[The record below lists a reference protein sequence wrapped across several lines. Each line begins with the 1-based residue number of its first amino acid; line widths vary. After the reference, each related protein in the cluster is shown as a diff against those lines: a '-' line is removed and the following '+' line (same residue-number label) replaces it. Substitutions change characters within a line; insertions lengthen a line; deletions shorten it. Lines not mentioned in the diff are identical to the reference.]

1 MADDAEA
8 RITRLAAELES
19 LPVDAREAFIETL
32 SQDDRAAAWEAQL
45 RLMDSETNLDD
56 DEELGGEA

>member
-19 LPVDAREAFIETL
+19 RPVDAREAFIETL

-45 RLMDSETNLDD
+45 RLTDREANLDD

>member
-19 LPVDAREAFIETL
+19 RPVDAREAFIETL

-45 RLMDSETNLDD
+45 RLTDGEANLD